1 MFVKLLASLSIACL
15 LFASCEKEVEPES
28 EAVLYNGDSSWVP
41 YYAYFEGMI
50 TDSLTGAPITG
61 YTICHQYIKPDPIC
75 DSLESGFYSLSTHGF
90 TGHYN
95 VGFPEEVELDI
106 KDGAGNVVK
115 TVSFSGDLLIKN
127 DTITVDFQVNL

>member
-1 MFVKLLASLSIACL
+1 MLTKWLISLSILCL
-15 LFASCEKEVEPES
+15 LLVSCEKEVES
-28 EAVLYNGDSSWVP
+28 ETVIENGDSSWVP

-50 TDSLTGAPITG
+50 TDSITGDPISG

-75 DSLESGFYSLSTHGF
+75 DSIESGFYSLSTHGF

-106 KDGAGNVVK
+106 KDGTGNVVK
-115 TVSFSGDLLIKN
+115 TVNFSGDLLILN